1 MARTRSRA
9 PAFSSRSVFP
19 RERLFAWLDRA
30 QPQSLVWL
38 TAPAGAGKTTLISSY
53 LAARGV
59 TGLWHTLHAGES
71 DPATFFNH
79 LGQAVRDQFARRRF
93 SLPAL
98 TPECFA
104 GLAAFA
110 HRYFARLYERLPH
123 PVVVVIDDCHE
134 LSDGSPVHGIL
145 AEGFSH
151 LPPQVRAIVISRNPP
166 PPDFARL
173 QVNRSMEILRWPELR
188 LTEAETAG
196 LIRHLAHGSDLAD
209 RARFLHERAGGW
221 VAGVILLLADEVR
234 TSGDIPV
241 SGNQGR
247 DTLFDFFAGEI
258 FNRLDVTE
266 QAVLR
271 RCALLEETTAH
282 MAERLS
288 GDKGA
293 GRVLEQLY
301 RRQCFIDR
309 RDGAEPVYRWHALF
323 RQFLLSRDAAMST
336 PQEQLQSRYA
346 AARVLEEEGRT
357 EGAIEQYRQAL
368 AWPDLIRI
376 LLAEAP
382 GWIAG
387 GRHQMLAYWIDA
399 IPGSLFEQVPWLS
412 YWRGVC
418 RFPFDPIESRT
429 WFERAFEQFAAADL
443 PDGLFLSWSG
453 VVETFLACW
462 DDYTGLDRW
471 IEWLDRRFAR
481 TAGALP
487 PEVEARV
494 TLAMFTALIFRQPD
508 HRDLEAWFAR
518 LRRLVETATDPQLQ
532 VLGLFSGALYL
543 LWIGHVAEA
552 GVLVERLKQSARHF
566 RVSPAFTL
574 QRKVTEA
581 AHAWFVADFKTAF
594 QMVDDGLAMAEEAGA
609 HLWDHRLLS
618 QGAYAALSLG
628 DLEKA
633 GAYLVRMSAAT
644 HPARRL
650 DVAHHHL
657 LRAWEMFQHR
667 DFPGALEHART
678 AVRLAVEMGTPFPE
692 ALCHQGTAQILI
704 AMGRHDEAR
713 AEVERMRQIGCAM
726 KSDYLEFVA
735 GLIEAHVWMQT
746 GTDLQR
752 VRECLR
758 RALPFGRNHG
768 FANVPFWDPGMM
780 SRLCGVALEAEI
792 EIGYVCSLITRR
804 GLLPDA
810 DSRHL
815 EAWPWR
821 YRIFTLGGF
830 RLLHDG
836 KPVSFPKK
844 VPRKPL
850 DLLKLLAADSS
861 GMSRERLEDAL
872 WPDAD
877 GDQARHALETA
888 LYRLR
893 RLLLPEAIEVDDSRL
908 RLNPRCC
915 WTDIGALESLL
926 AQIGSRIPQHG
937 GNPEEITRL
946 AHGIYRLYAGP
957 YLAGVSAR
965 WAESGRER
973 LHRRWCR
980 HLEQFG
986 QWLER
991 QDRWEEAADC
1001 YRRALEGAPHTEAFY
1016 RALIAACERLGRA
1029 AEAEAVRQ
1037 HFGKAFLRPE

>member
-1 MARTRSRA
+1 MARARSRA
-9 PAFSSRSVFP
+9 HVFSSRSVYP
-19 RERLFAWLDRA
+19 RTRLFAWLDGA
-30 QPQSLVWL
+30 ESQSLIWV
-38 TAPAGAGKTTLISSY
+38 TAPAGAGKTTLITSY
-53 LAARGV
+53 LVARGV
-59 TGLWHTLHAGES
+59 TSLWHTLHAGES
-71 DPATFFNH
+71 DPATFFNC
-79 LGQAVRDQFARRRF
+79 LEQTVRDSFAHRRF

-98 TPECFA
+98 TPECLS
-104 GLAAFA
+104 GLAAFT
-110 HRYFARLYERLPH
+110 HHYFARLYERLPH

-145 AEGFSH
+145 AEGFSR

-173 QVNRSMEILRWPELR
+173 QVNRCMEILRWPDLR

-196 LIRHLAHGSDLAD
+196 LIRHLARKPALAA
-209 RARFLHERAGGW
+209 RAQFLHERADGW

-234 TSGDIPV
+234 TNGDVPV

-293 GRVLEQLY
+293 GQVLEQLY
-301 RRQCFIDR
+301 RRQCFVDR
-309 RDGAEPVYRWHALF
+309 RDGAEPAYRWHALF
-323 RQFLLSRDAAMST
+323 RQFLLLRDAAMST

-346 AARVLEEEGRT
+346 AARVLEEEGWT
-357 EGAIEQYRQAL
+357 EEAIEQYRQAL
-368 AWPDLIRI
+368 AWPDLTRI
-376 LLAEAP
+376 LLAKAP
-382 GWIAG
+382 EWIAG
-387 GRHQMLAYWIDA
+387 GRHQMLAHWINA
-399 IPGSLFEQVPWLS
+399 IPGSFFEQAPWLS

-429 WFERAFEQFAAADL
+429 WFEHAFEQFAAADL

-453 VVETFLACW
+453 VVETFLASW

-471 IEWLDRRFAR
+471 IEWLDRSFVQ
-481 TAGALP
+481 TAETLP
-487 PEVEARV
+487 PDVGARV
-494 TLAMFTALIFRQPD
+494 TLAMFMALVFRQPD
-508 HRDLEAWFAR
+508 HPDLQAWFAR

-532 VLGLFSGALYL
+532 VSGLFAGVFHL

-552 GVLVERLKQSARHF
+552 GVLVEQLKQSARHL

-574 QRKVTEA
+574 QRKVMEA
-581 AHAWFVADFKTAF
+581 AHAWFVADFETAF
-594 QMVDDGLAMAEEAGA
+594 REVDDGLAMAEEAGA

-633 GAYLVRMSAAT
+633 GAYLTRMAAAT

-657 LRAWEMFQHR
+657 LCAWDVLQRR
-667 DFPGALEHART
+667 DFPAALEHARA
-678 AVRLAVEMGTPFPE
+678 AVRLAVEMGAPFPE
-692 ALCHQGTAQILI
+692 ALCRQGAAQILSV
-704 AMGRHDEAR
+704 MGRHEEAR
-713 AEVERMRQIGCAM
+713 AEVERMRQIGRAM
-726 KSDYLEFVA
+726 KSDYLEFVV
-735 GLIEAHVWMQT
+735 GLIEAHEWMQT
-746 GTDLQR
+746 GTDPQH
-752 VRECLR
+752 VRGCLR
-758 RALPFGRNHG
+758 RALPIGRNRG
-768 FANVPFWDPGMM
+768 FANVPFWDSEIM

-792 EIGYVCSLITRR
+792 ETAYVCSLIIKRS
-804 GLLPDA
+804 LMPDA
-810 DSRHL
+810 GSPRL
-815 EAWPWR
+815 EFWPWR

-836 KPVSFPKK
+836 EPVLFSKK
-844 VPRKPL
+844 APRKPL
-850 DLLKLLAADSS
+850 DLLKLLAAESN
-861 GMSRERLEDAL
+861 GVSRQQLEEIL

-877 GDQARHALETA
+877 GDRAHHALETA

-893 RLLLPEAIEVDDSRL
+893 RLLVPEAIEVEEGRL

-915 WTDIGALESLL
+915 WTDVGALESLL
-926 AQIGSRIPQHG
+926 THIESRMRQNG
-937 GNPEEITRL
+937 GNPGEITRL
-946 AHGIYRLYAGP
+946 ADGIYRLYAGP
-957 YLAGVSAR
+957 YLAGEPAR
-965 WAESGRER
+965 WAESGRGR

-980 HLEQFG
+980 CLEQFG

-991 QDRWEEAADC
+991 QDRWEEATDC